1 MRFAKL
7 LTKAELLEACFEA
20 ERTLSSVAG
29 AAANYEKADEKADM
43 ASPRQRGDD
52 TMDLEIAWRDR

>member
-1 MRFAKL
+1 MRFAKV
-7 LTKAELLEACFEA
+7 LTKAELLEACFEE

-29 AAANYEKADEKADM
+29 AAANYEKADM

-52 TMDLEIAWRDR
+52 TMDLEVAWRDR